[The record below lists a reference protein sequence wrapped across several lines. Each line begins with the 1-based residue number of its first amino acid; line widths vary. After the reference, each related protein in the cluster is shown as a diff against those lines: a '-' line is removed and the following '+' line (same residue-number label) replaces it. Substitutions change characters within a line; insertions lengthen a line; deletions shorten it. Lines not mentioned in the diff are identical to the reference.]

1 MNLYSEITKKTP
13 RKDKWPLAQRI
24 HFWVTNGFSAFTF
37 FNFCWILN
45 KTLKTSVDQWIL
57 VLKKW
62 YKWNH
67 LSTYIFTC
75 IKSIYPSIHPSTH
88 ISTLHLSIYFIIIA
102 QCFGFLQCMSRILN
116 SSNNNTVL
124 CIYYKNLIRLD
135 FFLLLIFIFST
146 HVYFYYIH

>member
-1 MNLYSEITKKTP
+1 MNLYSEITKNPTKEEITISTE
-13 RKDKWPLAQRI
+13 DSL
-24 HFWVTNGFSAFTF
+24 WVTNGFSAFTF

-75 IKSIYPSIHPSTH
+75 IDLSIHPYTH
-88 ISTLHLSIYFIIIA
+88 PPIYPLSIYFIIIA